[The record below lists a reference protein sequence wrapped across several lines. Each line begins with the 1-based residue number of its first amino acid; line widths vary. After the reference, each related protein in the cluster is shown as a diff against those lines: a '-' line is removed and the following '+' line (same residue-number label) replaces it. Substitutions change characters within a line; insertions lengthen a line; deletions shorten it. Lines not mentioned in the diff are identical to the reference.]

1 MANDEPVISDPAE
14 NFRRRVLLVVGGPGQ
29 GGWTEQPEIA
39 VSLETGPD
47 EVAEAVHVLV
57 DEGLLRMM
65 KELQMMSADADV
77 ALTEAG
83 RRVVKTWEAAS
94 SRQSRMRAGCRAAVL
109 AWLDDMAGRHP
120 SSAAGVL
127 ARPEGH
133 YYGRPFT
140 QAEIRAASDDLY
152 DRHLID
158 AKAGHGAGHTLRPV
172 ITGRGSDA
180 VEVADD
186 DLTRL
191 ARLISSGETMEGTNN
206 THITL
211 TNSPGAN
218 VAAQSSGV
226 TQTSRV
232 EITLAGHLDRVI
244 GDLQGLRD
252 RLGADEQVQT
262 DEVISEMIGVRDAE
276 QLDRNR
282 LRQLLDDARQIWIG
296 SMGMVGG
303 AGTLEVIQRTV
314 ELVERLPPL

>member
-1 MANDEPVISDPAE
+1 MANDEPVISDAAE
-14 NFRRRVLLVVGGPGQ
+14 NFRRRVLLVVGGLGQ
-29 GGWTEQPEIA
+29 GGWIEQLDIA
-39 VSLETGPD
+39 MSLETGPD

-57 DEGLLRMM
+57 EEGLLWMM

-77 ALTEAG
+77 ALTGAG
-83 RRVVKTWEAAS
+83 RRVVETWEVAS
-94 SRQSRMRAGCRAAVL
+94 SRQSWLRAGCRAAVL
-109 AWLDDMAGRHP
+109 AWLDDVAGRHP
-120 SSAAGVL
+120 SSAMGVL

-140 QAEIRAASDDLY
+140 QAEIRTASDDLY

-158 AKAGHGAGHTLRPV
+158 ANAGHGAGHTLRPV
-172 ITGRGSDA
+172 ITGRGSDVVA
-180 VEVADD
+180 VAGD

-191 ARLISSGETMEGTNN
+191 ARLISKGEIMEGTNS

-232 EITLAGHLDRVI
+232 EITLTDHLDRVI
-244 GDLQGLRD
+244 GDLQELRD
-252 RLGADEQVQT
+252 RLGADERVQT
-262 DEVISEMIGVRDAE
+262 DEVIGEMIRVRDTE

-282 LRQLLDDARQIWIG
+282 LRQILDDARQIWIG

-303 AGTLEVIQRTV
+303 AGALEVIQKTV
-314 ELVERLPPL
+314 ELVDRLPPL